1 MTKIDDNFNTYSTT
15 WDGRLGASKT
25 TFPHSGSAYARYGK
39 RPIDTFL
46 VLISMTV
53 LLPGMVLITLSI
65 ILSQGGV
72 PFFRHRRIGRNGVP
86 FMCWKFRTM
95 VPNAESRLKDYL
107 ANNPCAAKE
116 WKENFKLTHDPR
128 ITRLGRFLRCS
139 SMDELPQIWNIIKGD
154 MSIVGPRP
162 VTQEELSMYG
172 PSLHYYYSVRP
183 GLTGPWQVSGR
194 NDTSYSD
201 RVGVGLDV
209 DYAKTFTVRTDFS
222 IIKSTV
228 KAVIYRTGR

>member
-1 MTKIDDNFNTYSTT
+1 MTKIDDNFPAYSTT
-15 WDGRLGASKT
+15 WNDRSTVSKA
-25 TFPHSGSAYARYGK
+25 TFPDSGSAYARYGK
-39 RPIDTFL
+39 RLLDIFL
-46 VLISMTV
+46 VVVSMIV
-53 LLPGMVLITLSI
+53 LLPAMLLIALSI

-72 PFFRHRRIGRNGVP
+72 PFFRHRRIGRNGAP

-95 VPNAESRLKDYL
+95 VPNAEQRLKDYL
-107 ANNPCAAKE
+107 ADNPKAEKE
-116 WKENFKLTHDPR
+116 WEENFKLTHDPR
-128 ITRLGRFLRCS
+128 ITRLGSFLRCS
-139 SMDELPQIWNIIKGD
+139 SMDELPQMWNIIKGD

-201 RVGVGLDV
+201 RVDLDEN
-209 DYAKTFTVRTDFS
+209 YAKTFTIGMDLS
-222 IIKSTV
+222 IIKRTV
-228 KAVIYRTGR
+228 KAVVYRTGR